1 MAAAA
6 ILKSVKRHNSA
17 IFEQIFTKFDTDI
30 ENKVSGQLLESEFV
44 SNKIQDGGGRHIG
57 NYIFGHNL
65 AIIACIC
72 TEFET
77 EVENGVPQTDL
88 PSKFT

>member
-1 MAAAA
+1 MANFYPQ
-6 ILKSVKRHNSA
+6 NSYP
-17 IFEQIFTKFDTDI
+17 T
-30 ENKVSGQLLESEFV
+30 
-44 SNKIQDGGGRHIG
+44 KIQDGGSRHIK
-57 NYIFGHNL
+57 NYIFGHNS

-77 EVENGVPQTDL
+77 AVENGVPQTDL